1 MEFVNERV
9 IADRLG
15 ALPGDEPRVVVG
27 GNFATPHELVRILE
41 SALPRCRAF
50 SLNIQQG
57 WPRRDGFRTETPF
70 VGPGVRG
77 DPAVE
82 YLPTRLSLVPRL
94 FGSTHPPD
102 AVLIQTSSP
111 RDGHVSLGIEVN
123 LLPAAIEAVT
133 IRGGLVVAQVNP
145 HMPHTRGDALIDV
158 ARIDLAVEVDTP
170 LPSPGPRL
178 LDPHC
183 SAVGERVAAYAADG
197 GTVQLGIGQI
207 PDAATAALQGL
218 RGLGVWSE
226 MVSDGMLDLD
236 RSGALDSE
244 REICASFLFGSPEL
258 YAWADDNPR
267 LVMRRTEVIND
278 PARIA
283 RQPAMLSVNTAL
295 QVDLFDQANASY
307 VRRSVY
313 SGLGGQP
320 DFVIGALH
328 STGGHAVVA
337 LRSWHDKS
345 GSSTIVPLLSDPAT
359 SFQHS
364 VIVTEHGAAEMFG
377 RTNVDQAR
385 LLVDRAADPRAR
397 DGLREAAGT
406 LGLTRGAR

>member
-9 IADRLG
+9 IADRLQT
-15 ALPGDEPRVVVG
+15 LPGDEPRVVVG
-27 GNFATPHELVRILE
+27 GNFAAPHELVRILDA
-41 SALPRCRAF
+41 SLPRCRAF
-50 SLNIQQG
+50 SLNIQRG

-77 DPAVE
+77 DPTVE

-102 AVLIQTSSP
+102 AVLVQTSPP
-111 RDGHVSLGIEVN
+111 RDGQVSLGIEVN
-123 LLPAAIEAVT
+123 LLPAAIEAVAA
-133 IRGGLVVAQVNP
+133 RGGPVVAQVNP
-145 HMPHTRGDALIDV
+145 RMPHTRGDALIDV
-158 ARIDLAVEVDTP
+158 DRIDLAIEVDAP
-170 LPSPGPRL
+170 LPSPERRPPDPR
-178 LDPHC
+178 C
-183 SAVGERVAAYAADG
+183 STVGERIAAFASDG
-197 GTVQLGIGQI
+197 GTIQLGIGEI
-207 PDAATAALQGL
+207 PDAATTALRDR

-226 MVSDGMLDLD
+226 MVSDGVVELV
-236 RSGALDSE
+236 RSGALDPG
-244 REICASFLFGSPEL
+244 RAICASFLFGSPEL
-258 YAWADDNPR
+258 YAWADDNSQ
-267 LVMRRTEVIND
+267 LAMRRTEVIND

-307 VRRSVY
+307 VRGSVY

-328 STGGHAVVA
+328 SEGGHAVVA
-337 LRSWHDKS
+337 LRSWHDKT
-345 GSSTIVPLLSDPAT
+345 GTSTIVPLLSDPAT

-377 RTNVDQAR
+377 RSNVDQAA
-385 LLVDRAADPRAR
+385 LLIDRAADPRAR
-397 DGLREAAGT
+397 DGLREAAGAA
-406 LGLTRGAR
+406 GLTRNPH